1 MVLQL
6 DRQNI
11 TVSFL
16 PITIIAIIFLSFPS
30 SGQGKRLNKC
40 TYLINRER
48 QGQRH
53 FLGHIQIKKKE
64 EERITLASWIV

>member
-48 QGQRH
+48 QGH

-64 EERITLASWIV
+64 EERITLALWIV